1 MRRGVERRSEA
12 YWRRSWVLRNCAGL
26 RERGWVVGRR
36 DFRGGR
42 FGLGEVFAVMV
53 AVAYW
58 RGRRVEVGV
67 VVLVERR
74 REERAREGR
83 CSLGGMVGNLFWRV
97 GLVQLMVLE
106 EAVILTYGE
115 SCVELVNW

>member
-1 MRRGVERRSEA
+1 M
-12 YWRRSWVLRNCAGL
+12 
-26 RERGWVVGRR
+26 VGRR

-42 FGLGEVFAVMV
+42 FGLEEVFAVMV

-74 REERAREGR
+74 KEERAREGR
-83 CSLGGMVGNLFWRV
+83 CSLGGMVGNLFWGV

-106 EAVILTYGE
+106 EAVVLTYGE

>member
-42 FGLGEVFAVMV
+42 FGLEEVFADVV

-58 RGRRVEVGV
+58 RGRREEVGV
-67 VVLVERR
+67 VVLVVRR
-74 REERAREGR
+74 RQERAREGR
-83 CSLGGMVGNLFWRV
+83 CSRGGMVGNLFWRI
-97 GLVQLMVLE
+97 GLVQLMVLGGT
-106 EAVILTYGE
+106 VIATYGG